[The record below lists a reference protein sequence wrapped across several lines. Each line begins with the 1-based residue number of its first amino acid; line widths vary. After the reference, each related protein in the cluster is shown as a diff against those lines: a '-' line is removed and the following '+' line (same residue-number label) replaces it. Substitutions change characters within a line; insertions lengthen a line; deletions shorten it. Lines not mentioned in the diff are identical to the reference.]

1 MMMKDDFNY
10 LLCYLFPGGFSV
22 LSDTVTIMV
31 GVTVEVATVA
41 MVTSHW
47 VMEDMDTVEEEVAE
61 GATADNFTEV
71 SESLSLKPR
80 RRREIN

>member
-1 MMMKDDFNY
+1 M
-10 LLCYLFPGGFSV
+10 
-22 LSDTVTIMV
+22 SDTVTIMV

-47 VMEDMDTVEEEVAE
+47 VMEDMDTVEEEAAE
-61 GATADNFTEV
+61 GDTADNFTEV